1 VLKRKRAVLLPGSP
15 SADILLMNLA
25 GLLASFSLLAA
36 PANIVTFDRYPIGRM
51 PPGWTAAMTN
61 QGAPPQWEILKDP
74 SAPTQPYV
82 FAQVSTD
89 PRQDRSPLAILDAL
103 SLRDVDISVRFKAV
117 SGREDQGGGLVF
129 RYRDERNYYLVRA
142 DSLHDDVV
150 LYKIENGRC
159 SPIVPRGLPATQIGV
174 KRQFPPNTWH
184 ILKVSVRGNRFQ
196 VYVNHRR
203 ILQAED
209 STYRGP
215 GKVGLETKAD
225 SVTYF
230 DDFRVYPK

>member
-1 VLKRKRAVLLPGSP
+1 
-15 SADILLMNLA
+15 MNLL
-25 GLLASFSLLAA
+25 GLLATFSLIGAS
-36 PANIVTFDRYPIGRM
+36 ANIVNFDHGPIGKM
-51 PPGWTAAMTN
+51 PPGWTAVETRE
-61 QGAPPQWEILKDP
+61 GAAPQWEIRRDP

-89 PRQDRSPLAILDAL
+89 SRQDRSPLAILDGM
-103 SLRDVDISVRFKAV
+103 SLRDADISVRFKTV

-129 RYRDERNYYLVRA
+129 RYRDPKNYYLVRA
-142 DSLHDDVV
+142 DSLHDDVEM
-150 LYKIENGRC
+150 YKIENGRC
-159 SPIVPRGLPATQIGV
+159 SPIVPSGLPATQVAV

-203 ILQAED
+203 ILQAQD
-209 STYRGP
+209 STYGGP

>member
-1 VLKRKRAVLLPGSP
+1 MNVL
-15 SADILLMNLA
+15 
-25 GLLASFSLLAA
+25 GLLASFSLIAA
-36 PANIVTFDRYPIGRM
+36 PANIVNFDRGPLGKM

-61 QGAPPQWEILKDP
+61 RGAAPQWEIRKDP

-82 FAQVSTD
+82 FAQISTD
-89 PRQDRSPLAILDAL
+89 PNRDRLPLAIFDSV
-103 SLRDVDISVRFKAV
+103 SLRDADISVRLKAV

-129 RYRDERNYYLVRA
+129 RYLDEKNYYVVRA
-142 DSLHDDVV
+142 DALHDDVA

-159 SPIVPRGLPATQIGV
+159 SPIVPRGQPPSQVGV
-174 KRQFPPNTWH
+174 KRDFLPNTWH

-203 ILQAED
+203 ILQVED

-215 GKVGLETKAD
+215 GKVGLSTKAD